1 MAPDINSHIQ
11 TRVAGL
17 MIRGDQVMWM
27 VLLPIAVIASISA
40 LGFVPLLAYA
50 EVEEDRTPY
59 IGM

>member
-1 MAPDINSHIQ
+1 
-11 TRVAGL
+11 

-40 LGFVPLLAYA
+40 LGFVPLLAYT